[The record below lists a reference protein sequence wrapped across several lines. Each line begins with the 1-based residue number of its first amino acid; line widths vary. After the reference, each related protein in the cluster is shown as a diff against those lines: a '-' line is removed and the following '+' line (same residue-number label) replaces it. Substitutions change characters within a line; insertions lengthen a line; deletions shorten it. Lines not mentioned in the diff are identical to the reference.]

1 MIITREILTN
11 ILELARWAPSGDN
24 SQPWTFHIAGN
35 DIIHVTGID
44 NAEGDV
50 YDFDGRPTL
59 LTLGF
64 LLETIAVAASRF
76 AARAEW
82 TYRSD
87 APHVHNI
94 TVTIRPVAALPSD
107 PLLKFVE
114 TRSVARGRYQRT
126 RLTRVQRT
134 ALEAA
139 LGKDLELH
147 WFETFAEKRQ
157 ITRINM
163 RATYIR
169 LSIPE
174 AFSVHQRIL
183 DWRRVQ
189 SPDGVPAK
197 AIGLDPM
204 TLASMKWVMKSWSR
218 AHFMNR
224 FAGGTVVP
232 LLEMDLLPG
241 LFCGAHFMVFER
253 NPRTDLALP
262 EQLIMIGRSLQ
273 RMWLTATSLGLVMQ
287 PSLAPLCFAYYAT
300 QERAFTG
307 DAGMR
312 AQAQTLRE
320 ELDILKRDAGR
331 TELAFMGRIGAPLSN
346 VQGPRSVRKS
356 LAEMLRESESVDSAR
371 VESRHAG

>member
-1 MIITREILTN
+1 MIITREILTS

-24 SQPWTFHIAGN
+24 SQPWTFRIAANDTIHING
-35 DIIHVTGID
+35 VD

-87 APHVHNI
+87 APHQHNI
-94 TVTIRPVAALPSD
+94 TVTIRPVAALPAD

-114 TRSVARGRYQRT
+114 TRSVVRGRYQRT
-126 RLTRVQRT
+126 RITRIQRT
-134 ALEAA
+134 ALETA
-139 LGKDLELH
+139 LGKDLELQ

-157 ITRINM
+157 VTRINM

-183 DWRRVQ
+183 DWRRTQ
-189 SPDGVPAK
+189 SPDGVPAR

-241 LFCGAHFMVFER
+241 LSCGAHFLVFER
-253 NPRTDLALP
+253 NPRTDLSTP

-287 PSLAPLCFAYYAT
+287 PSLAPLCFAYYAEH
-300 QERAFTG
+300 ERAFTA

-320 ELDILKRDAGR
+320 ELGRLKQEAGR
-331 TELAFMGRIGAPLSN
+331 DELSFMGRIGTPLSRAP
-346 VQGPRSVRKS
+346 GPRSIRKP
-356 LAEMLRESESVDSAR
+356 LAEMLVEAEPAAADR
-371 VESRHAG
+371 VG